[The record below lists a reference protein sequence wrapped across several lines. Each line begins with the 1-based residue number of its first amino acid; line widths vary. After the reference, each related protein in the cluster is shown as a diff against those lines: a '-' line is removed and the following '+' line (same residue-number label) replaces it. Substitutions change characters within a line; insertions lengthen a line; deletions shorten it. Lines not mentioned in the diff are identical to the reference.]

1 MASRAPAAPRGVAR
15 FLAKPR
21 GKPASK
27 TPPPVAGPADGEKPG
42 EAGKAAPALK
52 IPELLAELEEHF
64 KQLSVR
70 VTYEALGGE
79 LGSGGLCKVRG
90 QYRVIIDK
98 RTTPSER
105 VAMLLPLLPRFAGD
119 DLQVSHTLRDLLL
132 RLRPA
137 DKTESPDAPS
147 ATEGATVGGEESASE
162 PVADLAPAEPAT
174 EGTAEPSVEAEADT
188 TEAEDLGDSASAH
201 EVQAGEPAPSPA
213 A

>member
-21 GKPASK
+21 GKPAGK

-137 DKTESPDAPS
+137 DKTEGS
-147 ATEGATVGGEESASE
+147 AASSASEGAPPEGEESATE
-162 PVADLAPAEPAT
+162 PAADLAPTEPAT
-174 EGTAEPSVEAEADT
+174 EASAEPSEEAQADT
-188 TEAEDLGDSASAH
+188 TDVENFADPASAH
-201 EVQAGEPAPSPA
+201 EVQAGDLAPSLPA
-213 A
+213 

>member
-21 GKPASK
+21 GKPAAK
-27 TPPPVAGPADGEKPG
+27 TPPPTASRTEGDKPS
-42 EAGKAAPALK
+42 ESGKAAPPLK

-64 KQLSVR
+64 KQLAVR

-119 DLQVSHTLRDLLL
+119 NLSVSPTLRDLLA

-137 DKTESPDAPS
+137 GQTAVESDAVESDAPEVEP
-147 ATEGATVGGEESASE
+147 AAEVAESAAAAQAAAVDPE
-162 PVADLAPAEPAT
+162 PLAES
-174 EGTAEPSVEAEADT
+174 PSVEPHSADAPT
-188 TEAEDLGDSASAH
+188 GEVSLGP
-201 EVQAGEPAPSPA
+201 PA
-213 A
+213 

>member
-1 MASRAPAAPRGVAR
+1 MASRAQAAPRGVAR

-21 GKPASK
+21 GKPAGK
-27 TPPPVAGPADGEKPG
+27 APPAGTSSPDGEKSS
-42 EAGKAAPALK
+42 EAGKSTPALK

-64 KQLSVR
+64 KQLAVR

-119 DLQVSHTLRDLLL
+119 DLQVSPTLRDLLQ
-132 RLRPA
+132 RLRPPEPA
-137 DKTESPDAPS
+137 SAEPDAATDTATDAATDAETDVATEATADEPETSDEIAAIDDNPPS
-147 ATEGATVGGEESASE
+147 APT
-162 PVADLAPAEPAT
+162 
-174 EGTAEPSVEAEADT
+174 
-188 TEAEDLGDSASAH
+188 
-201 EVQAGEPAPSPA
+201 
-213 A
+213 